1 MDSLLPASFDLE
13 KLFPGN
19 GRIRQEHST
28 ANPDAQGS
36 AQIPVFPLVPPSIQ
50 DDPVLETIMR
60 QAQMGLYAQP
70 TLDSELNDE
79 QHKDSDNNSFL
90 L

>member
-1 MDSLLPASFDLE
+1 
-13 KLFPGN
+13 
-19 GRIRQEHST
+19 
-28 ANPDAQGS
+28 
-36 AQIPVFPLVPPSIQ
+36 
-50 DDPVLETIMR
+50 MR